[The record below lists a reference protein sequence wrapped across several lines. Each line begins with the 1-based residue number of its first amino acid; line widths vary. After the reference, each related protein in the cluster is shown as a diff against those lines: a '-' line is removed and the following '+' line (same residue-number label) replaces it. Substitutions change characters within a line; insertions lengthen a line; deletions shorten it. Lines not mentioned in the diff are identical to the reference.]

1 MAAITVKYIGLYSDL
16 AGTTQETV
24 EIPEEGITTKD
35 LAIQLCEK
43 YGPDF
48 EHVMFEDNRTGW
60 AAALFVDGRAAAMR
74 TMIQDGNVL
83 TITPHGYRDT
93 NCIGICLHFLRTGSY
108 SRPFITK
115 LYQ

>member
-74 TMIQDGNVL
+74 TRIQDGNVL
-83 TITPHGYRDT
+83 TITYRLE
-93 NCIGICLHFLRTGSY
+93 GG
-108 SRPFITK
+108 
-115 LYQ
+115 